1 MPNLHV
7 LTGEYL
13 NLANLLSDPEVA
25 ADVAAD
31 PEFEARILAS
41 LEQAAEG
48 IQTKAENLALV
59 IDELSRHAGALDEIA
74 KGYASRARAA
84 QKNVDFLKG
93 WLLRA
98 LTAAGIQKVK
108 GDRATVSV
116 SKNSTAP
123 LWIREG
129 LTVDDVPEEF
139 VRVTREISPIA
150 VREALKAGESF
161 EWAKLLPPGEH
172 VRVRVG

>member
-7 LTGEYL
+7 LTAEYL
-13 NLANLLSDPEVA
+13 NLVDLLADPEVA
-25 ADVAAD
+25 ES
-31 PEFEARILAS
+31 PEFEAQVLAS
-41 LEQAAEG
+41 IEQAADG
-48 IQTKAENLALV
+48 FNAKVENLALV
-59 IDELSRHAGALDEIA
+59 IDELDQHADNLDGLA
-74 KGYASRARAA
+74 KGYASRARSA
-84 QKNVDFLKG
+84 KRNVEFLKG

-98 LTAAGIQKVK
+98 MTAAGIQKVK

-116 SKNSTAP
+116 SKNSAAP
-123 LWIREG
+123 LWTREG
-129 LTVDDVPEEF
+129 LGLDEIPEEF
-139 VRVTREISPIA
+139 VRVEKSLNSTA